1 MLPIFSFLYPYRQW
15 TGGVWVFSCMN
26 CSREPH
32 LLLLMA
38 RKIVSLRFL
47 SKYNMWLTVSIDASN
62 YDSVTQRND
71 LQVTTAY

>member
-1 MLPIFSFLYPYRQW
+1 M
-15 TGGVWVFSCMN
+15 FSCMN

-47 SKYNMWLTVSIDASN
+47 SKYNMWLTVLIDVSN

-71 LQVTTAY
+71 LLVTTAY

>member
-1 MLPIFSFLYPYRQW
+1 M
-15 TGGVWVFSCMN
+15 FSCMN

-71 LQVTTAY
+71 LLVTTAYLCQFCSKIWEEEGGGVG